1 MNPFCDKFVT
11 LKKSYPRKGSFNHQY
26 FYYSDELAG
35 LNAQLSV
42 QSASAEGTAPTCS
55 VASKKSPATVTGVK
69 ADSVA
74 PLTYPANEAPPAEAV
89 LVFEDYK
96 ASI

>member
-1 MNPFCDKFVT
+1 MISFCDKFAT

-42 QSASAEGTAPTCS
+42 QSASAEGTAPT
-55 VASKKSPATVTGVK
+55 
-69 ADSVA
+69 
-74 PLTYPANEAPPAEAV
+74 
-89 LVFEDYK
+89 
-96 ASI
+96 